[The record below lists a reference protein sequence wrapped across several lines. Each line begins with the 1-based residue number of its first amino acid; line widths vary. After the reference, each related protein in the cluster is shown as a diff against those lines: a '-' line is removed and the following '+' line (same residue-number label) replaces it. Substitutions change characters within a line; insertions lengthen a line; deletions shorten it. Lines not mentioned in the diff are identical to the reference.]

1 VFTMNQLQAVVTSFL
16 WCATKL
22 TSAQFGQPTNAN
34 PFVDQMLSEVIDASN
49 ETLFVNDEQYVLV
62 VDLFIFRPELELQIF
77 DGRMEGL
84 KSLNRSS
91 DAILS
96 YSEDTG
102 SPIFTIDTS
111 LMLSNLTFKSGAKG
125 QVSGLGFELT
135 MPDIILDV
143 LVESVDIATIIEV
156 DIGDFTDIKPAVKDV
171 RFRDVGHIDVEIIG
185 LTPELDSFV
194 SPITSVAVN
203 MVKRDVQNLV
213 TPLLK
218 ELLTDVVKDSAP
230 SDLSVLFG

>member
-1 VFTMNQLQAVVTSFL
+1 MNRILALTCFLCGVKFTRS
-16 WCATKL
+16 
-22 TSAQFGQPTNAN
+22 QFGQPTNAN
-34 PFVDQMLSEVIDASN
+34 PFVDQLLEEVIATSN
-49 ETLFVNDEQYVLV
+49 ESLFINDEQYVLV
-62 VDLFIFRPELELQIF
+62 VDLFIVRPELQLQVF

-96 YSEDTG
+96 YSEETG
-102 SPIFTIDTS
+102 TPIFTIDTS

-143 LVESVDIATIIEV
+143 LVAAVDIATIIEV
-156 DIGDFTDIKPAVKDV
+156 DIGDFTDIKPDVKDV

-218 ELLTDVVKDSAP
+218 EALTDVVRSSAP

>member
-1 VFTMNQLQAVVTSFL
+1 MMNRLVSLVTWLLS
-16 WCATKL
+16 AAKL
-22 TSAQFGQPTNAN
+22 SNSQFGQPTNAN
-34 PFVDQMLSEVIDASN
+34 PFVDQLLEEVIKTSN
-49 ETLFVNDEQYVLV
+49 ETLFINDEHYVLA
-62 VDLFIFRPELELQIF
+62 VDLFILRPELDLQIF

-102 SPIFTIDTS
+102 TPIFSIDTS

-135 MPDIILDV
+135 MPDILLDV
-143 LVESVDIATIIEV
+143 LIEAVDIATNIEV
-156 DIGDFTDIKPAVKDV
+156 DIGDFTDIKPDVKDV
-171 RFRDVGHIDVEIIG
+171 RFRDVGNIDVEVIG

-203 MVKRDVQNLV
+203 MVKRDVQTLV

-218 ELLTDVVKDSAP
+218 EMLTDVVRSSAP

>member
-1 VFTMNQLQAVVTSFL
+1 MNQLQAVVTSFL

>member
-1 VFTMNQLQAVVTSFL
+1 
-16 WCATKL
+16 
-22 TSAQFGQPTNAN
+22 
-34 PFVDQMLSEVIDASN
+34 MLSEVIDASN